1 MEMSILWDGKRMR
14 TLSHTRAGF
23 QTSLAE
29 AVTYHCLNLAIC
41 AENGSQ
47 QGLKAGYSLPPSILE
62 RMSRSG

>member
-1 MEMSILWDGKRMR
+1 MGWEEDEN
-14 TLSHTRAGF
+14 TESHQSWF
-23 QTSLAE
+23 SNISSE

-47 QGLKAGYSLPPSILE
+47 QGLNAGYSLPPSILE